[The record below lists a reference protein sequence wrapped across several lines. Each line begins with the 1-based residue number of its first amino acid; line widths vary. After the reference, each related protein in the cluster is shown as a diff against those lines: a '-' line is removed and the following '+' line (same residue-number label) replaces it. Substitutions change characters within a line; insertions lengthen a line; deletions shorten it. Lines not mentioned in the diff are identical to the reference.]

1 MDPFATLGL
10 PRRYD
15 MDRGELEARYRELQK
30 ALHPDRHAG
39 ASASQ
44 RAMNMGKAVEVN
56 DAYRVLKDDLR
67 RAEALLV
74 ALGGSLAGGGADD
87 AGAADPEFL
96 MEVMELREGLGEA
109 KAEKDM
115 TRVRELADQVGAMQ
129 GQAREALV
137 KAFDAAE
144 SGDDAAVKKA
154 AALVGRLKYF
164 RRFLDEVSVI
174 EEEALG

>member
-56 DAYRVLKDDLR
+56 DAYRVLKDELR
-67 RAEALLV
+67 RAEALLI
-74 ALGGSLAGGGADD
+74 ALGGNVSGD

-109 KAEKDM
+109 KAEKDLA
-115 TRVRELADQVGAMQ
+115 RVRTLAGQVEAMR
-129 GQAREALV
+129 GEARDALV
-137 KAFDAAE
+137 KAFEAAE
-144 SGDDAAVKKA
+144 AGDDAALKKA